1 MLAACILFLIV
12 LKIVIK
18 ILLITNKKIKH
29 TVSGLSQ
36 KKKLIYKTILTYEDL
51 ILQRS

>member
-18 ILLITNKKIKH
+18 ILLITNKIKH